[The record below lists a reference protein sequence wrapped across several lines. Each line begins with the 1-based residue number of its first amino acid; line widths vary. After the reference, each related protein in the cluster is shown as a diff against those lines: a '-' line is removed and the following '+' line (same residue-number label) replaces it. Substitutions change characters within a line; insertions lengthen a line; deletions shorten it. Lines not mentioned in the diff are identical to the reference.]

1 MNINTFHIKK
11 QARARRTKK
20 IYESRPLGSAIKFK
34 RVSMKMTLE
43 EGSEGICSV
52 SYLSKL
58 ENNLIEPSNQFINS
72 LMKRFGLEDM
82 YEETNV
88 NYEKDLRTISNH
100 FITGTFPSEE
110 YLQPYLIKGD
120 YQSLLIQMG
129 YHTLKNN
136 NDEAMKSFYDL
147 KMYIPHLN
155 DEEFALFMIFI
166 NIQLFQENRHSE
178 AFDLLLLAPNF
189 DDLPDHVVLV
199 LLKWRLLNAFRM
211 HRISEVLNHYPLYVN
226 KVVDIELYHLLQ
238 EIRSEY
244 VKFEA
249 YFKHPKEL
257 EKTLSKMYSLSQED
271 YDYALAKSMFHH
283 QKYSESIALG
293 KLYYRNKS
301 RWLILY
307 LMALDYEKMHEEIV
321 KVITHLDELKEICNT
336 SKILIAHLK
345 YKYNSDKGQL
355 LNYLRREILGIKH
368 LTDEYHVLDYLM
380 VDAQRLFSNY
390 QHYKEAV
397 QVTTHYLPKLKTLR
411 KSDVS
416 DRHED

>member
-11 QARARRTKK
+11 QARARKSKK
-20 IYESRPLGSAIKFK
+20 EYESRPLGSAIKFK

-58 ENNLIEPSNQFINS
+58 ENNLIEPSNQFIDS
-72 LMKRFGLEDM
+72 LLERFGLEDM
-82 YEETNV
+82 YEESNE
-88 NYEKDLRTISNH
+88 NYEKDLGTISNH
-100 FITGTFPSEE
+100 FITGTVPNEE
-110 YLQPYLIKGD
+110 YIHPYLIKGD

-129 YHTLKNN
+129 YYTLKKNSE
-136 NDEAMKSFYDL
+136 EAMKSFYDL

-155 DEEFALFMIFI
+155 DEEFALFMILI

-178 AFDLLLLAPNF
+178 AFDLLLLAPKF
-189 DDLPDHVVLV
+189 DKLQDHTVLI

-211 HRISEVLNHYPLYVN
+211 HRISEVLNHYTLYVN
-226 KVVDIELYHLLQ
+226 KVVDIELYELLQ
-238 EIRSEY
+238 EIRNEY

-249 YFKHPKEL
+249 YFKHPTDL

-283 QKYSESIALG
+283 QKYSESIILG
-293 KLYYRNKS
+293 KTYYKKKS
-301 RWLILY
+301 QWLILY
-307 LMALDYEKMHEEIV
+307 LMALDYEKRHDEII
-321 KVITHLDELKEICNT
+321 KVINNQDELKEICNT

-345 YKYNSDKGQL
+345 YKYGSDKGQL

-380 VDAQRLFSNY
+380 VDAQRLFSSH

-397 QVTTHYLPKLKTLR
+397 QVTTHYLPKLKTLKR
-411 KSDVS
+411 SDLS
-416 DRHED
+416 DIQKD